1 MLSKH
6 FLSLYRTRFVT
17 STLQSRQCSSSTSS
31 TASDTNNSNIASQI
45 PVGKNVKTISD
56 ISIINGLPHVT
67 VPLPSRNELCVFAL
81 KPISNTVGD
90 FLEMLKHEDRGIDR
104 AIIRNSEGVRIS
116 SKTSIQTLFD
126 QEFMLSINDT
136 EYEVKPPQIDS
147 LSKEDLR
154 KISDVKLLVSQLY
167 EALNIEE
174 YQLSRE
180 QELVRELE
188 ELQKEL
194 EPLEQQ
200 RQEIISHAQDRT
212 NILTWAGLGLMATQF
227 GILARLT
234 WWEYSWDIMEPVTY
248 FVTYGTAIAGY
259 AYFLLT
265 RQEYLYPDAA
275 DRQRLM
281 LFHKKAKKHRWD
293 VEKYNRLKQ
302 GINTVELDLQKLRDP
317 LQLHVPAAKMASASH
332 KSGGFFGITNLRDV
346 INKLQ

>member
-1 MLSKH
+1 MLSRQLMSLSGSR
-6 FLSLYRTRFVT
+6 FLPSLT
-17 STLQSRQCSSSTSS
+17 QIHHCSSSTTSADSS
-31 TASDTNNSNIASQI
+31 TAATAVQRLEESRSSIT
-45 PVGKNVKTISD
+45 D

-90 FLEMLKHEDRGIDR
+90 FIEMLKHEDRGIDR
-104 AIIRNSEGVRIS
+104 AVIRNEDGVRIS
-116 SKTSIQTLFD
+116 SRTSIQTLFD
-126 QEFMLSINDT
+126 QKFVLSINDT
-136 EYEVKPPQIDS
+136 DYEVSPPELES

-174 YQLSRE
+174 YQVARE

-188 ELQKEL
+188 ELQREL
-194 EPLEQQ
+194 EPLENQ
-200 RQEIISHAQDRT
+200 RQEIIRHAQERT
-212 NILTWAGLGLMATQF
+212 NLLTWAGLGLMATQF

-248 FVTYGTAIAGY
+248 FVTYGTAMAGY
-259 AYFLLT
+259 AYFVLT

-293 VEKYNRLKQ
+293 VEKYNRVKQ
-302 GINTVELDLQKLRDP
+302 GINTVETDLRKIRDP
-317 LQLHVPAAKMASASH
+317 LQLHVPSARAEDRGT